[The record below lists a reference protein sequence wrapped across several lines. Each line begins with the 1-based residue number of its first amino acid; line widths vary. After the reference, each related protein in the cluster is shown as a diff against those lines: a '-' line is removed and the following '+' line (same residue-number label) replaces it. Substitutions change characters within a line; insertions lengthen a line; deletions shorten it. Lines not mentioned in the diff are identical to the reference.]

1 MSLKMA
7 TIYQC
12 HEYLIQNCIKDKG
25 ETEDKSVTREQQIE
39 VSTFYWTNVITFSFT
54 DIPMAI

>member
-1 MSLKMA
+1 MA

-25 ETEDKSVTREQQIE
+25 ETEVKSVTREQQIE
-39 VSTFYWTNVITFSFT
+39 VSSTFY
-54 DIPMAI
+54 